1 MNDDW
6 QPGHDPAVWLAE
18 DVEEIDGGEAFIG
31 PPGDMLW

>member
-6 QPGHDPAVWLAE
+6 QPGHDPAVTPAE
-18 DVEEIDGGEAFIG
+18 DVEGIGGGEPFID